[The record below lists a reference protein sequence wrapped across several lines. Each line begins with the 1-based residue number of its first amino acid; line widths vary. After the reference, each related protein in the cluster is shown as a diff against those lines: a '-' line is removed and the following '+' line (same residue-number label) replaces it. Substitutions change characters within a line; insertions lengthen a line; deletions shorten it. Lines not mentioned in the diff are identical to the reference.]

1 MVISHDTC
9 QATVDKVFAD
19 HKDSLEYVMHMKD
32 LMEERKHETL
42 YNLLLQVIAVNLP
55 LDEDAPQRE
64 QIDVLEQRSFAVSM
78 SLLAYSCT
86 IAAHEAAELNE
97 QYA

>member
-1 MVISHDTC
+1 
-9 QATVDKVFAD
+9 VDKVFAD

-86 IAAHEAAELNE
+86 IAAHEASELNE